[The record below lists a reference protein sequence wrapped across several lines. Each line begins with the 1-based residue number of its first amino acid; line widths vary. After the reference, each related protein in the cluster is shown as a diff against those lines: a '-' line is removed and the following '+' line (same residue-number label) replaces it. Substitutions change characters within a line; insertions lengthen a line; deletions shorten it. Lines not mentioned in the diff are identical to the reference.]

1 MTAYEYYIF
10 SFGKSMCK
18 VLLPNSTLWG
28 RKDNIRILIVWR
40 GSKLNEYSI
49 ASDKG
54 LAISIIPG
62 SPPNGLSSI
71 CLDLP
76 KPNLRRLTISIFIIL
91 FLIALFIILS
101 FVYVEISIGFE

>member
-1 MTAYEYYIF
+1 MTAYENYIF
-10 SFGKSMCK
+10 SFWNIYAQSFVSKFLPCGEGKIISTS
-18 VLLPNSTLWG
+18 LLFG
-28 RKDNIRILIVWR
+28 

-76 KPNLRRLTISIFIIL
+76 KPNLRRSTISIFTNIFFNRFIYHPL
-91 FLIALFIILS
+91 FS
-101 FVYVEISIGFE
+101 KC